1 MSSGNA
7 KGGSISVKMYE
18 YITDL
23 HQYGSKSVAQP
34 RSKNNETG
42 DFFGEKINWQAD
54 ETRICYL
61 HPAAFYD
68 MYVCTKTLT

>member
-42 DFFGEKINWQAD
+42 DFFGEKIN
-54 ETRICYL
+54 
-61 HPAAFYD
+61 
-68 MYVCTKTLT
+68 